1 MNQNYA
7 FFAGLMLVFFI
18 SSCTKPF
25 DSVDLNV
32 NLTPEY
38 AVPLVETNMNVQNLF
53 EGFNGNAFL
62 QIQPNGNFVMS
73 SQSQTIETPLI
84 DILGQIPTVMSIPIL
99 AKNMVRAF
107 PKPDSMRID
116 VIDFKGGFFKWRF
129 DAQSTPL
136 KVTLTIPQITKNG
149 ASLKKEF
156 TLSNEAIRDSIS
168 LKDWTCTPTQ
178 GVIVITYDATTAL
191 GESIALENKGSYE
204 LTNLAYKTIKGYLGV
219 LLMPFPKDSITFDF
233 FKNWRP
239 NGKISFS
246 EPRITY
252 DITNPFGFPIR
263 LRSSAIEGINQA
275 GQKTSLT
282 STLMAGEDIAF
293 PLLNEMGQSKKTT
306 KVIDDKNSNIVQLLD
321 NRPTA
326 LYYSC
331 LAVANLTS
339 NSNTIGFITDDSR
352 LKMSLKMDIP
362 LIGSA
367 EKFAVLDTMVLDLS
381 KFSEVSKAEFKLT
394 TNNELPLDMALQGY
408 FVDGSGIIIDS
419 LVQNQPL
426 ILRGAATTTIGTTI
440 GSSLAYNF
448 IKIDEKKFAAI
459 RTAKKIIVKYTVS
472 STNNGANP
480 VKINASQNFNLKLGV
495 RATIKN

>member
-7 FFAGLMLVFFI
+7 LFAGLMLIFFV
-18 SSCTKPF
+18 SACTKPF
-25 DSVDLNV
+25 DAVDLNV

-38 AVPLVETNMNVQNLF
+38 AVPLVETDMNVQDLF
-53 EGFNGNAFL
+53 DGFNGNAFL
-62 QIQPNGNFVMS
+62 QIQSNGSFVMS

-84 DILGQIPTVMSIPIL
+84 NVLSQIPTIISVPIL
-99 AKNMVRAF
+99 DKNMIRAF

-116 VIDFKGGFFKWRF
+116 AVDFKSGFFKWRF
-129 DAQSTPL
+129 AAQSTPL
-136 KVTLTIPQITKNG
+136 TVTLTVPQITKNG
-149 ASLKKEF
+149 VTLTKTF
-156 TLSNEAIRDSIS
+156 TLSNQAVRDSID
-168 LKDWTCTPTQ
+168 LKDWTCVPTQ
-178 GVIVITYDATTAL
+178 GVILISYDATTNM
-191 GESIALENKGSYE
+191 GESISLVNQGSYE
-204 LTNLAYKTIKGYLGV
+204 FTNLGYKNIKGYFGS
-219 LLMPFPKDSITFDF
+219 LLMSFPKDSIALDF

-252 DITNPFGFPIR
+252 NITNPFGFPIR
-263 LRSSAIEGINQA
+263 LRSSVIEGINQA
-275 GQKTSLT
+275 GQKTGLSSPL
-282 STLMAGEDIAF
+282 SGGEDIAF
-293 PLLNEMGQSKKTT
+293 PSMSEMGQSKTTT
-306 KVIDDKNSNIVQLLD
+306 KVIDDKNSNIVQVLEKH
-321 NRPTA
+321 PTA
-326 LYYSC
+326 IYYSC
-331 LAVANLTS
+331 LGIANLGSNPNSTS
-339 NSNTIGFITDDSR
+339 FITEDSR

-394 TNNELPLDMALQGY
+394 TNNDLPLDMALQGY
-408 FVDGSGIIIDS
+408 FVDASGVIIDS

-426 ILRGAATTTIGTTI
+426 ILRGAATTTFGTTI